1 MLDDLFMPENA
12 LKKYLDAAY
21 ARGDISKPMTVNDI
35 VDYSLLRS
43 VK

>member
-1 MLDDLFMPENA
+1 
-12 LKKYLDAAY
+12 LDAAY
-21 ARGDISKPMTVNDI
+21 ARGDISKAMTVNEI